1 MVGAPP
7 SATENNVFLVGRPPI
22 AEYLSF
28 LVTQMIDGDRADQGV
43 LAAEWRT
50 ANDHV
55 VQLEKDEAG
64 YADGAAITTI
74 QAELSSL
81 EQAALADPMFKRSFQ
96 TVPWHLGQVELD
108 RLVVFQKRIG
118 LGGVARIQA
127 QLGASPTVD
136 AIFRLCIPIDHPS
149 SPPMSVQ
156 RASNGWIFGSPSN
169 DIRLL
174 DATLVTPGQIS
185 GYQPNGAVAA
195 VVGLMVGFSSNVLHV
210 LHIENRLILMN
221 GSHRAYALRHSGVS
235 HVPCIVLELSRRD
248 ELDLVGP
255 EEVKAKPDNY
265 LKAARPPLLKD
276 YFDPKLRKIV
286 PVRRMVRQLQVGYG
300 ANTGEVPAS

>member
-1 MVGAPP
+1 
-7 SATENNVFLVGRPPI
+7 
-22 AEYLSF
+22 
-28 LVTQMIDGDRADQGV
+28 MIDGDKADQGA

-64 YADGAAITTI
+64 YADGAAITPI
-74 QAELSSL
+74 PAEMSAL

-96 TVPWHLGQVELD
+96 VVPWHLGQVALD

-118 LGGVARIQA
+118 LGGVGRIKA
-127 QLGASPTVD
+127 QLGASPSAETV
-136 AIFRLCIPIDHPS
+136 FKLCIPVDHPS
-149 SPPMSVQ
+149 SPPMTTQ

-174 DATLVTPGQIS
+174 DATLLMPDQVT
-185 GYQPNGAVAA
+185 GYQPSGAVAA
-195 VVGLMVGFSSNVLHV
+195 VVGLVVGFSSNVLHV
-210 LHIENRLILMN
+210 LHIESRLILMN
-221 GSHRAYALRHSGVS
+221 GSHRAYALRDLGVT
-235 HVPCIVLELSRRD
+235 HAPCIVLELSRRD
-248 ELDLVGP
+248 ELDLIGP

-265 LKAARPPLLKD
+265 LTAARPPLLKD

-286 PVRRMVRQLQVGYG
+286 PVRRMVNQLQVGYG
-300 ANTGEVPAS
+300 TSPGAHPAS